1 MRCAFLLMRRRNDL
15 RPISTNRKP
24 PATMPQRRVLKTEVT
39 SLEVFSCL
47 GLGRLADSAACDDG
61 ALRAALRVLAALGR
75 REDRPLLARLQAD
88 LGSGQNLSHPSRFVR
103 FIKIREHLSISLTCL
118 NTWTPLQDDHLV
130 AKIGFDTAENEPS
143 EIW

>member
-1 MRCAFLLMRRRNDL
+1 MRWAVLLMRRRNDL

-75 REDRPLLARLQAD
+75 REDRPLLLGLHTDGLVLRDPVHGERAPAD
-88 LGSGQNLSHPSRFVR
+88 LF
-103 FIKIREHLSISLTCL
+103 
-118 NTWTPLQDDHLV
+118 TPEL
-130 AKIGFDTAENEPS
+130 KSSMG
-143 EIW
+143 